1 MSYAVAN
8 LLLTVI
14 DIYWWVLIVSV
25 ILSWLAA
32 FDVINMR
39 SQAAQTIWRAVDT
52 LTEPVLRPIRSVVP
66 AMGGLDFS
74 PLVLLLALQFLRDVI
89 SRTLVYG

>member
-8 LLLTVI
+8 LLLTII
-14 DIYWWVLIVSV
+14 DLYWWVLIISV

-39 SQAAQTIWRAVDT
+39 SQAAQMIWRAVDA
-52 LTEPVLRPIRSVVP
+52 LTEPALRPIRSVVP
-66 AMGGLDFS
+66 AFGGLDVS
-74 PLVLLLALQFLRDVI
+74 PLILLLALQFLRDVI